1 MKSRIVLDG
10 LTDDMWKAKHNTL
23 LTKFVVDPLEQ
34 LLVVYIDE
42 QRGLTVCN
50 SLPPH
55 NVQQLAYF
63 VREENATVTADN
75 FQQVVQFGVIHGSYV
90 DGLLRSM
97 HGLYAPTF
105 FEDTTWPDS
114 IPLIS
119 QNHLIWVGVS

>member
-42 QRGLTVCN
+42 QCGLTVCN

-114 IPLIS
+114 IPLIN
-119 QNHLIWVGVS
+119 QTHLIWVGVS